1 MGDLPAKDGQLVA
14 EHEDLRVLGRG
25 IHPMDANDLNDA
37 PGETIEKGQGHER
50 RASPSALW
58 LVKPGQGVSG
68 PFRAACFA
76 LT

>member
-1 MGDLPAKDGQLVA
+1 MGDLPAKDGQLVT

-50 RASPSALW
+50 RASPSPLW